1 MSKLSHMLRAWG
13 RRRGP
18 YQRWA
23 TCGGVGGAGQWG
35 GEQKSRDDGF
45 VAGVGGKW
53 LERVTMDSPFRRQGW
68 GEGDVALKGMR
79 DSRRFWL
86 R

>member
-1 MSKLSHMLRAWG
+1 M
-13 RRRGP
+13 
-18 YQRWA
+18 
-23 TCGGVGGAGQWG
+23 
-35 GEQKSRDDGF
+35 
-45 VAGVGGKW
+45 GGKW
-53 LERVTMDSPFRRQGW
+53 LERVTMDSPFRRQDR

>member
-1 MSKLSHMLRAWG
+1 MAHLWG
-13 RRRGP
+13 GRGE
-18 YQRWA
+18 R
-23 TCGGVGGAGQWG
+23 GSGG

-53 LERVTMDSPFRRQGW
+53 LERVTMDSPFRRQDR